1 VEIISIIIQIVN
13 ELEIVTVYVLV
24 RGRIFIALAIKWNCS
39 HLSEIINNNS
49 TILKIGV
56 SKFMKRHIYRV
67 VTRGPEGDYR
77 IRDYMSEE
85 EIRHRHI
92 QIGTDDC
99 STDMSLRGRPVFKGL
114 IGPMPETGGVVRY
127 ESPDVFEQMTKE
139 WSELKRKRR
148 RTQKPVIVEFQK
160 QPEFQ
165 NQFDLGAVR

>member
-1 VEIISIIIQIVN
+1 
-13 ELEIVTVYVLV
+13 
-24 RGRIFIALAIKWNCS
+24 
-39 HLSEIINNNS
+39 
-49 TILKIGV
+49 
-56 SKFMKRHIYRV
+56 MKRHIYRV